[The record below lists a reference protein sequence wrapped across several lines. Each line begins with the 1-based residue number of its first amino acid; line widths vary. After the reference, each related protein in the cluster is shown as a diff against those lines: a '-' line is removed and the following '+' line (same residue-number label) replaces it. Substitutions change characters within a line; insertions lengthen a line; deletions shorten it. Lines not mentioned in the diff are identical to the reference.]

1 MSEEDSNK
9 INRAY
14 IQVQKEEKMD
24 NYKIY
29 VGNLSF
35 NTTQEELE
43 SEFSQYGDIDEVRLI
58 SDRDTGISKG
68 FAFISYKTEDGM
80 EAALKKNGEEMG
92 GRTLKVNKAED
103 RSASRPSSNYSQH

>member
-1 MSEEDSNK
+1 
-9 INRAY
+9 
-14 IQVQKEEKMD
+14 MD

-35 NTTQEELE
+35 KTTQEELE

-68 FAFISYKTEDGM
+68 FAFEIDEV
-80 EAALKKNGEEMG
+80 LF
-92 GRTLKVNKAED
+92 
-103 RSASRPSSNYSQH
+103 

>member
-14 IQVQKEEKMD
+14 SQVQKEEKMD

-43 SEFSQYGDIDEVRLI
+43 SEFSQYGEVDEVRLI
-58 SDRDTGISKG
+58 SDRDTGRSKG
-68 FAFISYKTEDGM
+68 FAFISYKTEGAM

-103 RSASRPSSNYSQH
+103 RAPKNRSQY

>member
-1 MSEEDSNK
+1 
-9 INRAY
+9 
-14 IQVQKEEKMD
+14 MD

-43 SEFSQYGDIDEVRLI
+43 SEFSQYGEVDEVRLI
-58 SDRDTGISKG
+58 SDRDTGRSKG

-92 GRTLKVNKAED
+92 GRALKVNKAED
-103 RSASRPSSNYSQH
+103 RSSSRPSSNYSQR